1 MHYPL
6 YIIFTRMSSFSA
18 VCVGIFETMV
28 FYSESIII
36 QPNNFSTQN
45 SSGDRVGFY
54 RNTIIEIN
62 DVKKTQVKMPE

>member
-28 FYSESIII
+28 SYSESIII
-36 QPNNFSTQN
+36 QSNNFST
-45 SSGDRVGFY
+45 
-54 RNTIIEIN
+54 
-62 DVKKTQVKMPE
+62 